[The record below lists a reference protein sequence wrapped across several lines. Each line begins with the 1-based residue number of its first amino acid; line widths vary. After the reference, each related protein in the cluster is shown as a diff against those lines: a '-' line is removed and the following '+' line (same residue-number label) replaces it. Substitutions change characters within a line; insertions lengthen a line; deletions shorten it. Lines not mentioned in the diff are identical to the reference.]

1 MKQNQTPTQL
11 FFNKKDLTLNEIQTL
26 VYKEYIDNGYLN
38 MWLDSQSLKG
48 LITKRQ
54 YINDIAELGLIT
66 TEVSEAIESI
76 RLNKNN
82 LGEECS
88 DIIIRVLNFMSRKGL
103 NAQKEIIQKNMV
115 NVNRTKLHGKE
126 V

>member
-82 LGEECS
+82 LGEECA

-103 NAQKEIIQKNMV
+103 NAQKFIIQKNMV